1 MATLIEQYTFWN
13 NSIENATL
21 RNRAAAAAM
30 NAARDV
36 LNEAVDT
43 PNHPARVKWAA
54 SVFQDINA
62 AGRDMVGFLAA
73 NAAIVS
79 VGNNATDNDVQFV
92 VNSSIDSIAAKF
104 A

>member
-1 MATLIEQYTFWN
+1 MATLLEQYTFWN
-13 NSIENATL
+13 SSIENATL

-36 LNEAVDT
+36 LNEDVGTA
-43 PNHPARVKWAA
+43 NHAARIKWAA

-62 AGRDMVGFLAA
+62 AGRDMIAFLAA
-73 NAAIVS
+73 NAAVVS
-79 VGNNATDNDVQFV
+79 VGDAATDNDIQFV